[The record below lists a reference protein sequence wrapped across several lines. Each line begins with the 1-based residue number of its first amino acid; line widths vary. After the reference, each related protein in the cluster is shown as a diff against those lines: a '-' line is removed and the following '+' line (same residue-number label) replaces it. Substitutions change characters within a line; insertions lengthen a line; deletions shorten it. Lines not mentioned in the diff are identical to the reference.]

1 MSKPTLPNYLD
12 QSKKIKF
19 QINLIKNYKNIALRK
34 KINFLQAPDE
44 YEEKNRKLIREY
56 LDNIEKT
63 EKKLSRNN
71 NKTAFVYITNRC
83 NAKCQHCFYYD
94 ELNKQVDEMTL
105 ADYKNLAR
113 VLEKEVNQVIITGG
127 EPFIRKD
134 IEEISKYFLKNP
146 FIHSLNYIT
155 NGVLPD
161 RVEEKVTKILHYASR
176 NTRILVNISIDGME
190 KTHEKIRRVPGI
202 LQSV

>member
-1 MSKPTLPNYLD
+1 
-12 QSKKIKF
+12 
-19 QINLIKNYKNIALRK
+19 
-34 KINFLQAPDE
+34 
-44 YEEKNRKLIREY
+44 
-56 LDNIEKT
+56 
-63 EKKLSRNN
+63 
-71 NKTAFVYITNRC
+71 
-83 NAKCQHCFYYD
+83 
-94 ELNKQVDEMTL
+94 MTL

-190 KTHEKIRRVPGI
+190 KHMKKSEEFQEF